1 MALSRLLL
9 CAVYFSILDDELLYA
24 ATAFSIFCCVAASE
38 SPYKLSYCL
47 YGFDADVP
55 TAIPSLYNAVAP
67 PVFAPVS
74 VKSLSAPVSFA
85 LI

>member
-1 MALSRLLL
+1 M
-9 CAVYFSILDDELLYA
+9 FDDASLYSF
-24 ATAFSIFCCVAASE
+24 TASSIFARVAASE
-38 SPYKLSYCL
+38 PPYKLSYWL